1 MIDFTSNKMAPPIHF
16 RQNVT
21 AYLDE
26 NLPGQP
32 IGWRGAV
39 EFHPRSPDLT
49 PLDFYLWGTLK
60 DVVYRR
66 KLATLVVLREEIEM
80 ACTVIHVGTLVN
92 VAQAVVC
99 RNQKCLDADGNHF
112 EHLL

>member
-1 MIDFTSNKMAPPIHF
+1 V
-16 RQNVT
+16 R

-26 NLPGQP
+26 NLPGQW
-32 IGWRGAV
+32 IGRSGAV
-39 EFHPRSPDLT
+39 EFPPCSPDLT

-60 DVVYRR
+60 DVVYC
-66 KLATLVVLREEIEM
+66 KILATLVVLWEEIET
-80 ACTVIHVGTLVN
+80 ACAAIHVDTLVS
-92 VAQAVVC
+92 VAQAVVR